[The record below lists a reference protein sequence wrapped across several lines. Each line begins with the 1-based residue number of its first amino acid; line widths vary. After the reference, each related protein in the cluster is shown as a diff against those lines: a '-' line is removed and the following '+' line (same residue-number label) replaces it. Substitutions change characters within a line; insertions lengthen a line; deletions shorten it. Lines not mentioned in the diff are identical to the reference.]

1 MSQCFHYATTKDPSA
16 RSNALS
22 AFAGMEFLY
31 KVTGIRGLMAR
42 TFAHSTDP
50 HLEKL
55 SLSVLPWINSTT
67 EPGWIWQGD
76 TSSDQVTGHMFVYHV
91 FYDLVAETPDE
102 KKRAFQ
108 MN

>member
-1 MSQCFHYATTKDPSA
+1 
-16 RSNALS
+16 
-22 AFAGMEFLY
+22 
-31 KVTGIRGLMAR
+31 MADR
-42 TFAHSTDP
+42 YGNVLLLGKNFSLKTLP
-50 HLEKL
+50 QL
-55 SLSVLPWINSTT
+55 SLREIVIIGTSWINSTT

-108 MN
+108 AISRIFTRFLKSYLRVMMNVVSILTKY